1 MIIAVMDRTWRL
13 LMKSI
18 GIVVLAA
25 GKGTRLKIST
35 PKPLLKCLGKSLIN
49 YVLDE
54 AQLFYEM
61 QKLEPKISII
71 TGHEKELVTE
81 HLKKNYSLL
90 EYLWQKEQRGT
101 GDALKTYIEE
111 TSHQCEFTF
120 IVCADTPLITHEIY
134 ERIYQHLKMNPDLDG
149 IAVTFDLKDPTGYGR
164 IIHNEKGF
172 IIKEEKDAS
181 TLEKKII
188 EVNAGFY
195 LVRNSYLM
203 NQVPKLNTLNNSKEF
218 YLTDIFKDNKKITA
232 MKFEDSQTFLGINS
246 LDQLADA
253 SHLLKIKKNT
263 QLMKSGVTLLD
274 SHSTYVD
281 WDVVVDPGTTLFP
294 YTTILGKTHIHQN
307 VLIESGVFIKDSE
320 IFSEA
325 QILASS
331 HLEGAMVRTGAHIGP
346 FARLRPLSDIGAKSK
361 IGNFVEIKKST
372 LSSGVKISHLSY
384 VGDATIGEET
394 NIGCGFITCNYDG
407 MKKHQTQIG
416 KKTFIGSDC
425 HVIAPISIGDESFVA
440 AGSTITK
447 DVPNGAFAIA
457 RTPQTNKEN
466 FAVKFLPKKTT

>member
-1 MIIAVMDRTWRL
+1 
-13 LMKSI
+13 
-18 GIVVLAA
+18 
-25 GKGTRLKIST
+25 
-35 PKPLLKCLGKSLIN
+35 
-49 YVLDE
+49 
-54 AQLFYEM
+54 
-61 QKLEPKISII
+61 
-71 TGHEKELVTE
+71 
-81 HLKKNYSLL
+81 
-90 EYLWQKEQRGT
+90 
-101 GDALKTYIEE
+101 
-111 TSHQCEFTF
+111 
-120 IVCADTPLITHEIY
+120 
-134 ERIYQHLKMNPDLDG
+134 MNPDLDG

-325 QILASS
+325 HILASS